1 MVFFNELKYSIVTN
15 EEILEAIMNMKISV
29 DALVVSIGG
38 VKRELAA
45 GVAVGYNTLDV
56 VKEFEQTMERIGT
69 KTSDPKG
76 SLSMSEQVCT

>member
-1 MVFFNELKYSIVTN
+1 MSKIVCTSALVTN

-69 KTSDPKG
+69 KMTSDPKG